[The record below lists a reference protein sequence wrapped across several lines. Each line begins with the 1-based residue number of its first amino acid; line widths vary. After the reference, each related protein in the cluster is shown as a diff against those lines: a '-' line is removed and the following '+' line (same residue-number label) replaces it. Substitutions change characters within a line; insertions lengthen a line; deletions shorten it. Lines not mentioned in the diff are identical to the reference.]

1 MSQVF
6 VGIQGAMRRGREFNE
21 GLRGVSPSFWYQAGL
36 RMFYTWL
43 FVFCS
48 CSFLILGGGHT
59 QFIHMFMLSLCFQLV
74 ANIVYVYRIWTFVL
88 MYIYIYLHNPTEL
101 AVGPLWWCFLET
113 GGVCVFS
120 WTTNKDNLLFR
131 MFAPHVMNLKGAC
144 CDPVEL
150 SKAFCWAAMHPW
162 AKWMPTDWMWSGNPE
177 MSRLMLRHGI
187 LQVLEEGCLK
197 KVPMEVD
204 IFELEVGTTGEWYCW
219 LKVLYTCITWEVLYP
234 VHWCGLIAS

>member
-1 MSQVF
+1 MF
-6 VGIQGAMRRGREFNE
+6 IFDTGRG
-21 GLRGVSPSFWYQAGL
+21 PHPI
-36 RMFYTWL
+36 YTHVYVK
-43 FVFCS
+43 FVFPTCCKHS
-48 CSFLILGGGHT
+48 ICL
-59 QFIHMFMLSLCFQLV
+59 QNMNLC
-74 ANIVYVYRIWTFVL
+74 AYV
-88 MYIYIYLHNPTEL
+88 YIYICITPRNW
-101 AVGPLWWCFLET
+101 LWVHYGDVSLKQEVF
-113 GGVCVFS
+113 VFFS

>member
-1 MSQVF
+1 MF
-6 VGIQGAMRRGREFNE
+6 IFDTGRG
-21 GLRGVSPSFWYQAGL
+21 PHPI
-36 RMFYTWL
+36 YTHVYVK
-43 FVFCS
+43 FVFPTCCKHS
-48 CSFLILGGGHT
+48 ICL
-59 QFIHMFMLSLCFQLV
+59 QNMNLC
-74 ANIVYVYRIWTFVL
+74 AYV
-88 MYIYIYLHNPTEL
+88 YIYIYLHNPTEL

-113 GGVCVFS
+113 GGVCLFS